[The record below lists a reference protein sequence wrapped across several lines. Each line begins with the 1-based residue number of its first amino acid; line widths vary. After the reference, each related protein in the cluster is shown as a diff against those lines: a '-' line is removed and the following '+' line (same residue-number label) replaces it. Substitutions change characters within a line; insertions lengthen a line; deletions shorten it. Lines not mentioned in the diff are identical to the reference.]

1 MRAVWAGGGVLGWT
15 NDHSTLAGLKSHK
28 GINLRRY
35 LEVPSN
41 HRKRTLSRM
50 IFICSFSFL
59 DLCFDGLFLFG
70 NDDLLQRVRVL
81 LLTY

>member
-15 NDHSTLAGLKSHK
+15 NDYSTLAGLKSHK

-41 HRKRTLSRM
+41 HRKRTHIIKLNL
-50 IFICSFSFL
+50 FSGMYGMKLTKFKITILFFL
-59 DLCFDGLFLFG
+59 
-70 NDDLLQRVRVL
+70 NK
-81 LLTY
+81 